1 MYTQRNCDR
10 SCDVPAKGERVS
22 DELVAFLK
30 HFLYKKRETKKSR
43 SFLYFLGGI
52 ERYLDLM
59 CIGIKTSSV
68 AKVADKPNSNVRL
81 RATSNSTT

>member
-10 SCDVPAKGERVS
+10 SCDVPAKGERIS

-30 HFLYKKRETKKSR
+30 HFLYKKRVTKKSQVISSLFSR
-43 SFLYFLGGI
+43 WN
-52 ERYLDLM
+52 LDLM